1 MLPRAARQ
9 FTDRIR
15 PPIGCASHHRLDR
28 GGGSA
33 RSERISDLVDVFRNA
48 RAALTSTRRPRAL
61 GVARRPRVVRRATE
75 MSFAVWG
82 CAPAHHRAFFAGASV
97 PRVSRARSGTWTP
110 RGRRPRLGA
119 VAILRPD
126 LPQPPREPTWQ
137 DRLENLKE
145 YGENDGPL
153 GRKNRGPR
161 RRIRRT
167 VSKPRIAPNSVD
179 DKIRAWNESR
189 GVSPPSE
196 PSPAST
202 SSNAIPASA
211 TPAPPSIAQGP
222 FQREEIRTYSFLGQ
236 SEVRYPAAS
245 LRDPASR
252 AVYADSDVD
261 KIAIAVSAKQLAE
274 AAGVEV
280 TTLGDPSNY
289 DTLARA
295 AKALRDSRGPGALR
309 QTVSELMRGQIR
321 AGVPPLPGLS
331 GMMQTLIPPEMMR
344 EMNATVAS
352 EAAEWMFGPTTRE
365 TMAGPNG
372 GDVTVVNVKKCRYL
386 EATGCAGVCVNMCK
400 LPAQDV
406 MASEFGVPVYMAPN
420 FETGGCRM
428 FFGQEPLPESVDP
441 AMRAPCSA
449 LCADAERFSPKR
461 PTAAAETGAD
471 GFPVASAWVEPV
483 MQAPVLDRCGA
494 LPARARA

>member
-1 MLPRAARQ
+1 M
-9 FTDRIR
+9 
-15 PPIGCASHHRLDR
+15 
-28 GGGSA
+28 
-33 RSERISDLVDVFRNA
+33 
-48 RAALTSTRRPRAL
+48 
-61 GVARRPRVVRRATE
+61 
-75 MSFAVWG
+75 
-82 CAPAHHRAFFAGASV
+82 
-97 PRVSRARSGTWTP
+97 
-110 RGRRPRLGA
+110 
-119 VAILRPD
+119 
-126 LPQPPREPTWQ
+126 
-137 DRLENLKE
+137 
-145 YGENDGPL
+145 
-153 GRKNRGPR
+153 
-161 RRIRRT
+161 
-167 VSKPRIAPNSVD
+167 SKPRIAPNSVD
-179 DKIRAWNESR
+179 DKIALERVP

-236 SEVRYPAAS
+236 SEVRYRAAS

-252 AVYADSDVD
+252 ATYADSDVD
-261 KIAIAVSAKQLAE
+261 KIAIAVNAKQLAE

-280 TTLGDPSNY
+280 TTLGDPSKY

-309 QTVSELMRGQIR
+309 ETVSELMRGQIR

-428 FFGQEPLPESVDP
+428 FFGQEPLPERRP
-441 AMRAPCSA
+441 G
-449 LCADAERFSPKR
+449 DARR
-461 PTAAAETGAD
+461 
-471 GFPVASAWVEPV
+471 
-483 MQAPVLDRCGA
+483 
-494 LPARARA
+494 RARAPAPTRSDSRRNGRRRRQRRERTGSQWRARGSSR